1 MLLKAYGA
9 LYRRKVIHRD
19 LKPHNILVNRKI
31 EVKIGDFGA
40 AVDQT
45 GVRPK
50 ISTFTKPYASPQQ
63 VKNWEYTDKCD
74 VYAIGCI
81 FFEMLTGKT
90 PQDAKCTLGFNKMNV
105 EKLQNKLTE
114 RNVPEEMINFI
125 K

>member
-1 MLLKAYGA
+1 MEQQSIKLAKDRRYRLLLSPML
-9 LYRRKVIHRD
+9 
-19 LKPHNILVNRKI
+19 P
-31 EVKIGDFGA
+31 
-40 AVDQT
+40 
-45 GVRPK
+45 
-50 ISTFTKPYASPQQ
+50 PQQ